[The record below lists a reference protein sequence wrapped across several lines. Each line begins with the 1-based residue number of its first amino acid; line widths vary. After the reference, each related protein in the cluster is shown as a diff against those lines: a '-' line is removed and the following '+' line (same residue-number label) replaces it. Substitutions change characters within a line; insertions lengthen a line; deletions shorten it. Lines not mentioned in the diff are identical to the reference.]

1 MEGSMDLNPL
11 WWSDNK
17 TTANRDIV
25 VLSKSDN
32 SLNMNGTKA
41 KT

>member
-1 MEGSMDLNPL
+1 MDLNPL
-11 WWSDNK
+11 WWSDDK
-17 TTANRDIV
+17 TTQDGDIV